1 MMLPALLESHTI
13 IYCFVQM
20 WFIRQL
26 SNSSLSL
33 HMALILL
40 HAAPSSVTV
49 LFLAI
54 QAKVQYAIVILQLT
68 KVKGVCSFVVVV

>member
-1 MMLPALLESHTI
+1 
-13 IYCFVQM
+13 
-20 WFIRQL
+20 
-26 SNSSLSL
+26 
-33 HMALILL
+33 MALILL

-54 QAKVQYAIVILQLT
+54 LAKVQYTIVILQLT